1 MFNYHEKNANGTF
14 DNYFKVYAIS
24 KDKIVLNEMINS
36 KTKKLTLESF
46 FIIKDLLFILIEKTK
61 LVVYKIIQ

>member
-1 MFNYHEKNANGTF
+1 MFNYHEKNTNGTF
-14 DNYFKVYAIS
+14 DNYFKVYDIS

-36 KTKKLTLESF
+36 KTKKLALESF